1 MKSVKYE
8 ESEHRN
14 SRDKL
19 VPFSAESIGTRIE
32 QLSARV
38 GGKKELANLSG
49 IHETQLYKYLKGA
62 NSPSIAVAVAL
73 AGAGNVSLDW
83 LLLGK
88 EDAVGGTIDV
98 QEDIYAYVPLYD
110 ARCSAGGGSWNEN
123 STILTRLAFTRYS
136 LKRQGLRPD
145 SLSAI
150 RIAGDSMEPLLVDG
164 DTVLIEHSLNTL
176 EGEGVYVI
184 HLDDHLYAKRLQR
197 QFDGA
202 IHIIS
207 ENKAYKDMVVPK
219 AKLNDLRIIGRVV
232 WAGGW
237 L

>member
-1 MKSVKYE
+1 MLAGVAQASDITP
-8 ESEHRN
+8 SRN
-14 SRDKL
+14 TKCKATDFK
-19 VPFSAESIGTRIE
+19 
-32 QLSARV
+32 
-38 GGKKELANLSG
+38 G
-49 IHETQLYKYLKGA
+49 IHTFMA
-62 NSPSIAVAVAL
+62 TVDRV
-73 AGAGNVSLDW
+73 
-83 LLLGK
+83 
-88 EDAVGGTIDV
+88 
-98 QEDIYAYVPLYD
+98 
-110 ARCSAGGGSWNEN
+110 
-123 STILTRLAFTRYS
+123 
-136 LKRQGLRPD
+136 
-145 SLSAI
+145 
-150 RIAGDSMEPLLVDG
+150 VDG